1 MQVARDYHTA
11 TALSSGQV
19 MVTGGYTVQGASNSV
34 ETYDSTSGTWYDGL
48 DDLRPR
54 VSHVAVALSDGRAAV
69 AGTGNQ
75 PSSVTGVHDPV
86 FNQWSAAG
94 NLNITRSLPVAGLLP
109 TGQALFAGGY
119 SYTLTHLLRSR
130 QLRAV

>member
-34 ETYDSTSGTWYDGL
+34 ETYDSTSGTWATMASMIYG
-48 DDLRPR
+48 RAF
-54 VSHVAVALSDGRAAV
+54 HAAVALSDGRVVV

-75 PSSVTGVHDPV
+75 PSSVTEVYDPV
-86 FNQWSAAG
+86 ANQWSAAG

-109 TGQALFAGGY
+109 TGQALFAGGIQLHP
-119 SYTLTHLLRSR
+119 TNLLRSR